1 MNHVATRAKIFLY
14 TALATVLLAY
24 AAVVINAYT
33 RASLARV
40 GCPAPVCYMDSCWY
54 DCYGRT
60 LETDEGQAL
69 TPGPTYADTPWQAKV
84 HPLLAAALAILVIR
98 LFILGRQWDT
108 QPNRRVVMPAI
119 AFVLLF
125 AVVLPDV
132 PIFGD
137 RVLPWAAMAQLIATL
152 SVLALLWWLVMRE
165 QRFWKSGEE
174 SPLTRRLR
182 PRVILALMLIAAQTL
197 LGGWLNIGQAGL
209 PCVEYPTC
217 HGEWWPPMDMAAG
230 FNLDQF
236 LGRGSVVTAMSLEA
250 STAVHM
256 VHRVGALVVLLY
268 VGWLAWHIFLVGCEN
283 HLCRYGLWIMVV
295 LLVLI
300 SLGIM
305 AVVMRLP
312 IPIPVAVGH
321 SAVSALLLL
330 AVVTLYHAVSPAA
343 WADRKRPKT

>member
-24 AAVVINAYT
+24 AAVVINAYA

-40 GCPAPVCYMDSCWY
+40 GCPAWY

-84 HPLLAAALAILVIR
+84 HPLLAVALAILVIR

-108 QPNRRVVMPAI
+108 QPNRRVVIPAI

-132 PIFGD
+132 PIFGG

-256 VHRVGALVVLLY
+256 VHRAGALVVLLY
-268 VGWLAWHIFLVGCEN
+268 VGWLAWHIFLVGLEN

-312 IPIPVAVGH
+312 IPVAVGH
-321 SAVSALLLL
+321 SAMSALLLL

>member
-1 MNHVATRAKIFLY
+1 MNHVGTRAKIFLY

-24 AAVVINAYT
+24 AAVIINVYS

-132 PIFGD
+132 PIFGG

-268 VGWLAWHIFLVGCEN
+268 VGWLAWHIFLVGREN
-283 HLCRYGLWIMVV
+283 HLCRYGLWIMMV

-305 AVVMRLP
+305 AVVMRL
-312 IPIPVAVGH
+312 PIPVAVGH

-343 WADRKRPKT
+343 WVDRKRPKT

>member
-1 MNHVATRAKIFLY
+1 MNHVATRAKIFFY
-14 TALATVLLAY
+14 TALATALLAY
-24 AAVVINAYT
+24 AAVVINAYA
-33 RASLARV
+33 RVSLARV
-40 GCPAPVCYMDSCWY
+40 GCPVWY
-54 DCYGRT
+54 DCYGST
-60 LETDEGQAL
+60 LETNEGQAL
-69 TPGPTYADTPWQAKV
+69 IPGPTYANTPWQAKV
-84 HPLLAAALAILVIR
+84 HPFLVAALAILVIR
-98 LFILGRQWDT
+98 LFVLGRRWDA
-108 QPNRRVVMPAI
+108 QPNRRRVVPTI

-125 AVVLPDV
+125 VVVLPDV
-132 PIFGD
+132 PIFGGK
-137 RVLPWAAMAQLIATL
+137 VPPWATVAQFVATL

-174 SPLTRRLR
+174 SPLTGRLR
-182 PRVILALMLIAAQTL
+182 PRVILALALIGAETL
-197 LGGWLNIGQAGL
+197 LGAWLNVGQAGL

-236 LGRGSVVTAMSLEA
+236 LGRGAAITAMSLDA

-268 VGWLAWHIFLVGCEN
+268 VGWLACHIFLVGLEN

-295 LLVLI
+295 LLAII

-305 AVVMRLP
+305 AVVMRSP
-312 IPIPVAVGH
+312 IPIVVGH

-330 AVVTLYHAVSPAA
+330 ALVTLYHSVFPAA
-343 WADRKRPKT
+343 RADRKEPKT